1 MILSML
7 IEAEI
12 IYIEAGLEKKKKLHK
27 INIDQFCSESIH
39 LRETARKRMRGEERS
54 EREKCTDAAD
64 ETLDC

>member
-12 IYIEAGLEKKKKLHK
+12 GHIEAGLEKKKGLHK
-27 INIDQFCSESIH
+27 TNTDQFCSESIH
-39 LRETARKRMRGEERS
+39 LRETERKRMRGEETS
-54 EREKCTDAAD
+54 EKEKCTDAAD